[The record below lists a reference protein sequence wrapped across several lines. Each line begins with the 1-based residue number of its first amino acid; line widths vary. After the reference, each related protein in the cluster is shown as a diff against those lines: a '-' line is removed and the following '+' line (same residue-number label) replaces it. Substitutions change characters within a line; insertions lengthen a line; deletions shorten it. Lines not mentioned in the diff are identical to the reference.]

1 MGFLKDEMDD
11 KTPDEEESN
20 DPKALEEKY
29 QRLYMKIGRDFV
41 HVDDLAEIIESI
53 IAVIDPHNSHNLQS
67 RQTSAVNTTA
77 AYYKMLIDN
86 GDSARMYKFDLIDL
100 TED

>member
-1 MGFLKDEMDD
+1 MGFLKDEMDG
-11 KTPDEEESN
+11 KTPDEEEN
-20 DPKALEEKY
+20 KDPKALEETY

-53 IAVIDPHNSHNLQS
+53 IKIIDPNEQHNIQIKQN
-67 RQTSAVNTTA
+67 SAVMTRA
-77 AYYKMLIDN
+77 VFYKDLIDS
-86 GDSARMYKFDLIDL
+86 GESERMQAFDLIDL